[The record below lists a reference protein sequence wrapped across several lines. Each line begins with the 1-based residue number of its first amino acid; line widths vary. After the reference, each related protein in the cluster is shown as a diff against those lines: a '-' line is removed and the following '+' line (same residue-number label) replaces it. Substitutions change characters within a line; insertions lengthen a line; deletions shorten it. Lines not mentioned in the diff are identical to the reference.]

1 MSSAI
6 EIRNISKKFK
16 SDGKSF
22 YALKNVSLN
31 IEQGEIF
38 ALVGPNGSGK
48 TTLMNIITG
57 VLIPESGYVKIMGTD
72 VQKDRSIV
80 ERISLVS
87 SGTRFHWAL
96 NTGDVLNFF
105 GRAYGIEPSEREK
118 RIKHLTK
125 FFDLRKILDRRFD
138 ALSTGERVRLVF
150 AKSLLNEP
158 QVLLMDE
165 PTLGL
170 DPDMALRLRAEIKRI
185 NKKFGTTIFL
195 ASHYMKE
202 IENLSGRVAFS
213 YKGEI
218 KKIDKTKNMG
228 DIEKYFI
235 RTLKKL
241 EAEE

>member
-195 ASHYMKE
+195 TSHYMKE
-202 IENLSGRVAFS
+202 IENLSGRVAFI
-213 YKGEI
+213 YKGQI
-218 KKIDKTKNMG
+218 KKIDKTKNVG